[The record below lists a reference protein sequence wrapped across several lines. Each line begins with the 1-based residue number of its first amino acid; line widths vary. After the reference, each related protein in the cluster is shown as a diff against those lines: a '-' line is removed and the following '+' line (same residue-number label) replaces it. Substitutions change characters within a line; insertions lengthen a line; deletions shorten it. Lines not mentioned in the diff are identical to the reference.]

1 MSASGDGSAISGW
14 ADLSLPPVLQAFT
27 SSPQNF
33 ILGAVLSGILEWLF
47 GTVSLVIDVIL
58 LVVAGSEPATFDAPG
73 EQLGIADI
81 PVSVAN
87 NLGGVGE
94 TAGTAIIAGIEA
106 FNEPIFEAAAFAG
119 PASPLIFVLIII
131 IETTAVLWLLQ
142 RAVYVAADLLQLGG
156 LTE

>member
-1 MSASGDGSAISGW
+1 MSANGDEGAISGW
-14 ADLSLPPVLQAFT
+14 SDLTLPSTLQAFV
-27 SSPQNF
+27 SNPQNF
-33 ILGAVLSGILEWLF
+33 ILGAVLTGMLEWVF
-47 GTVSLVIDVIL
+47 GLVSIGIDVIL

-87 NLGGVGE
+87 NLGDVGE
-94 TAGTAIIAGIEA
+94 TAGTAIIAGVEA
-106 FNEPIFEAAAFAG
+106 LNAPLFEAAAAAG
-119 PASPLIFVLIII
+119 PASPILLVLIII
-131 IETTAVLWLLQ
+131 AETTAVLWLLQ